1 MSLLQGKRMNNIV
14 NMASVRIFVFSP
26 LALKFQLTKIFVK
39 ENQFNNA
46 MNGFQAKQDLALQLL
61 LG

>member
-1 MSLLQGKRMNNIV
+1 MNNIV
-14 NMASVRIFVFSP
+14 NMASVRIFVFS

-46 MNGFQAKQDLALQLL
+46 MNGFQAKRDLALQLL